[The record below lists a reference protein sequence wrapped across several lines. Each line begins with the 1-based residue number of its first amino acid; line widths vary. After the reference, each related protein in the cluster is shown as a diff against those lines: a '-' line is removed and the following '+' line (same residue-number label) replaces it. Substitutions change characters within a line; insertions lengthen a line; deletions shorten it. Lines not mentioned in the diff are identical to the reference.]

1 MLTSEFLKSLTEE
14 ELGILFMI
22 AYNIFNYEVSYNS
35 LKVLKKDPLINI
47 LEQLKNFIKEENKDI
62 LSNFQKKISEYN

>member
-1 MLTSEFLKSLTEE
+1 MLTSELLKSLTEE

-35 LKVLKKDPLINI
+35 LKVIKKEPLVNI
-47 LEQLKNFIKEENKDI
+47 LEQLKNLIKEENKNI
-62 LSNFQKKISEYN
+62 LENFQKKLLEYN

>member
-35 LKVLKKDPLINI
+35 LKVLRKDPLINI